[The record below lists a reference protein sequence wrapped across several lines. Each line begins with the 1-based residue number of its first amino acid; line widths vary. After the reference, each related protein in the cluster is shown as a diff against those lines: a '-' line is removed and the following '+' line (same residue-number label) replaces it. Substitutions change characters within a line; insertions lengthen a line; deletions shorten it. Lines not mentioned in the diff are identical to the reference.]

1 MVTRAV
7 RRESTSHMSSLPTIR
22 GALAVVILFS
32 GQMAMAQSS
41 KPAHGDSTTVNTGE
55 RSPQFSTGVT
65 AGAMSFTG
73 GRSEQALSLLLLY
86 RPVSWLSFSA
96 APGYGRT
103 TLGTLSSQGL
113 TDMPLAAAAQYSAVS
128 LPWSPAF
135 TGFLSTVLSAGKSG
149 STLGIGR
156 TSLAAGAGLSVSP
169 VSHTYL
175 SADASLP
182 VTTGTGNGSAD
193 LWISRSFGNL
203 TPSAGYSQEIG
214 SADSAATLARSIA
227 GGIAFSI
234 ANPITLAIDGSH
246 GLSSGAPKWA
256 VSVSIGTAFSGI
268 SPMSGGIF
276 GRLKNAF
283 GSRATSSSGY
293 SKTSSGTSC
302 KRLGTC

>member
-1 MVTRAV
+1 MR
-7 RRESTSHMSSLPTIR
+7 SLPILGGT
-22 GALAVVILFS
+22 LAVVVLFS
-32 GQMAMAQSS
+32 AQLGLAQSS
-41 KPAHGDSTTVNTGE
+41 KPRDADSTVVRSDD

-73 GRSEQALSLLLLY
+73 GRSEQALSILLQF

-96 APGYGRT
+96 APGFGRT

-113 TDMPLAAAAQYSAVS
+113 TDMPLAAAAQYSATTI
-128 LPWSPAF
+128 PWSPAL
-135 TGFLSTVLSAGKSG
+135 TGFLSTVLSTGQSG

-156 TSLAAGAGLSVSP
+156 TALAAGAGLSVSA

-175 SADASLP
+175 SADASRP
-182 VTTGTGNGSAD
+182 VTAGTGNGSAD
-193 LWISRSFGNL
+193 VWISRSLGRI
-203 TPSAGYSQEIG
+203 TPSAGYSEEIG
-214 SADSAATLARSIA
+214 RADSAATLARSIA
-227 GGIAFSI
+227 GGVAFSI
-234 ANPITLAIDGSH
+234 AYPITLAIDGSH

-256 VSVSIGTAFSGI
+256 VSVSLGTAFSGI

-293 SKTSSGTSC
+293 SKTPNGGTSC

>member
-1 MVTRAV
+1 MR
-7 RRESTSHMSSLPTIR
+7 SLPILGGT
-22 GALAVVILFS
+22 LAIVVLFS
-32 GQMAMAQSS
+32 AQVGVAQSS
-41 KPAHGDSTTVNTGE
+41 KPRRADSTVARTADG
-55 RSPQFSTGVT
+55 SPQFSTGVT

-73 GRSEQALSLLLLY
+73 GRNEQALSILLQL

-96 APGYGRT
+96 APGFGRT

-113 TDMPLAAAAQYSAVS
+113 TDMPLASAAQYSAPS
-128 LPWSPAF
+128 FPWSPAF
-135 TGFLSTVLSAGKSG
+135 TGSLSTVLSTGQSG

-156 TSLAAGAGLSVSP
+156 TSMAAGAGLSVSP

-175 SADASLP
+175 SADASRP
-182 VTTGTGNGSAD
+182 ITTGTGNGSAD
-193 LWISRSFGNL
+193 VWISRSLGRI
-203 TPSAGYSQEIG
+203 TPSFGYSAEIG

-227 GGIAFSI
+227 GGFAFSI
-234 ANPITLAIDGSH
+234 AYPITLAIDGSH

-256 VSVSIGTAFSGI
+256 VSLSLGTAFTGI
-268 SPMSGGIF
+268 SPMSGGSIF

-293 SKTSSGTSC
+293 SKTPNSGTSC

>member
-1 MVTRAV
+1 MLGVT
-7 RRESTSHMSSLPTIR
+7 
-22 GALAVVILFS
+22 LATVLIFS
-32 GQMAMAQSS
+32 AEAAKAQSPRP
-41 KPAHGDSTTVNTGE
+41 KLTDSTADRT
-55 RSPQFSTGVT
+55 RDHSPRFSTGVT
-65 AGAMSFTG
+65 AGAMTFTG
-73 GRSEQALSLLLLY
+73 GRNEQALSVLLLF

-96 APGYGRT
+96 APGFGRT
-103 TLGTLSSQGL
+103 KLGTLSSRGL
-113 TDMPLAAAAQYSAVS
+113 TDTPLASAAQYQAAT
-128 LPWSPAF
+128 LPWSPAL
-135 TGFLSTVLSAGKSG
+135 TGFISSVLSTGQSG

-175 SADASLP
+175 SADASRP

-193 LWISRSFGNL
+193 VWISRSLGSI
-203 TPSAGYSQEIG
+203 TPSVGYSEEIG

-227 GGIAFSI
+227 GGVAFSI

-256 VSVSIGTAFSGI
+256 VSVSLGTAFSGI

-293 SKTSSGTSC
+293 SKTNGGTSC

>member
-1 MVTRAV
+1 MR
-7 RRESTSHMSSLPTIR
+7 SLLTL
-22 GALAVVILFS
+22 GGTLATVVLCS
-32 GQMAMAQSS
+32 AQMGLAQSS
-41 KPAHGDSTTVNTGE
+41 KPRGADSTVVRSDD
-55 RSPQFSTGVT
+55 RSPQFSTGMT

-73 GRSEQALSLLLLY
+73 GRSEQALSILLQF

-96 APGYGRT
+96 APGFGRT

-113 TDMPLAAAAQYSAVS
+113 TDMPLAAAAQYSATTI
-128 LPWSPAF
+128 PWSPAL
-135 TGFLSTVLSAGKSG
+135 TGFLSTVLSTGQSG
-149 STLGIGR
+149 STLGVGR

-175 SADASLP
+175 SADASRP
-182 VTTGTGNGSAD
+182 VTSGTGNGSAD
-193 LWISRSFGNL
+193 VWISRSLGRI
-203 TPSAGYSQEIG
+203 TPSVGYSGEIG

-227 GGIAFSI
+227 GGVAFSI
-234 ANPITLAIDGSH
+234 AYPITLAIDGSH

-256 VSVSIGTAFSGI
+256 VSLSLGTAFSGI

-293 SKTSSGTSC
+293 SKTPNSGTSC

>member
-1 MVTRAV
+1 MR
-7 RRESTSHMSSLPTIR
+7 SLPILGGT
-22 GALAVVILFS
+22 LATVVLFS
-32 GQMAMAQSS
+32 AQLGLAQSS
-41 KPAHGDSTTVNTGE
+41 KPRRPDSTEVRTDDH
-55 RSPQFSTGVT
+55 SPQFSTGVT

-73 GRSEQALSLLLLY
+73 GRNEQALSVLLQF

-96 APGYGRT
+96 APGFGRT

-113 TDMPLAAAAQYSAVS
+113 TDMPLASAAQYSAAT

-135 TGFLSTVLSAGKSG
+135 TGFLSTLLSTGQSG

-175 SADASLP
+175 SADASRP
-182 VTTGTGNGSAD
+182 ITNGTGNGSAD
-193 LWISRSFGNL
+193 AWISRSLGRV
-203 TPSAGYSQEIG
+203 TPSLGYSAEIG

-227 GGIAFSI
+227 GGVAFSI
-234 ANPITLAIDGSH
+234 AYPITLAIDGSH

-256 VSVSIGTAFSGI
+256 VSVSLGTAFSGI
-268 SPMSGGIF
+268 SPMSGGSIF

-283 GSRATSSSGY
+283 GSRASSSSGY
-293 SKTSSGTSC
+293 SKTPNSGTSC

>member
-1 MVTRAV
+1 MR
-7 RRESTSHMSSLPTIR
+7 SLPILGVT
-22 GALAVVILFS
+22 LATVVVFS
-32 GQMAMAQSS
+32 AKVGEAQSS
-41 KPAHGDSTTVNTGE
+41 KPRPADSAAGRTDEGSL
-55 RSPQFSTGVT
+55 RFSTGVT

-73 GRSEQALSLLLLY
+73 GRSEQALSVLLQF
-86 RPVSWLSFSA
+86 RPASWLSFSA
-96 APGYGRT
+96 APGFGRS

-113 TDMPLAAAAQYSAVS
+113 TDMPLASAAQYSAAT

-135 TGFLSTVLSAGKSG
+135 AGSLSTVISTGQSG

-175 SADASLP
+175 SADASRP
-182 VTTGTGNGSAD
+182 ITTGTGNGSAD
-193 LWISRSFGNL
+193 IWVSRSLGRV
-203 TPSAGYSQEIG
+203 TPSLGYSAEIG
-214 SADSAATLARSIA
+214 SADSAAALARSVA

-234 ANPITLAIDGSH
+234 AYPMTLAFDGSH

-256 VSVSIGTAFSGI
+256 VSVSLGTAFSGI
-268 SPMSGGIF
+268 SPMSGGSIF

-293 SKTSSGTSC
+293 SKTPNSGTSC

>member
-1 MVTRAV
+1 MR
-7 RRESTSHMSSLPTIR
+7 SLPILGGT
-22 GALAVVILFS
+22 LAIVVLFS
-32 GQMAMAQSS
+32 AQAAVAQSS
-41 KPAHGDSTTVNTGE
+41 KQRRADSTVARTDDP
-55 RSPQFSTGVT
+55 SPQFSTGVT
-65 AGAMSFTG
+65 AGATSFTG
-73 GRSEQALSLLLLY
+73 GRNEQALSILLQF

-96 APGYGRT
+96 APGFGRT
-103 TLGTLSSQGL
+103 TFGTLSSQGL
-113 TDMPLAAAAQYSAVS
+113 TDVPLASAAQYLAAT

-135 TGFLSTVLSAGKSG
+135 TGFLSTVLSTGQSG

-175 SADASLP
+175 SADASRP
-182 VTTGTGNGSAD
+182 ITTGTGNGSAD
-193 LWISRSFGNL
+193 VWISRSLGRV
-203 TPSAGYSQEIG
+203 TPSVGYSAEIG
-214 SADSAATLARSIA
+214 SADSAATLARSVA
-227 GGIAFSI
+227 GGVAFSI
-234 ANPITLAIDGSH
+234 AYPITLAIDGSH

-256 VSVSIGTAFSGI
+256 VSLSLGTAFSGI

-293 SKTSSGTSC
+293 AKTPNSGSSC

>member
-1 MVTRAV
+1 MR
-7 RRESTSHMSSLPTIR
+7 SLPILGVT
-22 GALAVVILFS
+22 LATVVLFS
-32 GQMAMAQSS
+32 AQVGEAQSS
-41 KPAHGDSTTVNTGE
+41 KPRVADSTEDRTDDV
-55 RSPQFSTGVT
+55 SPRFATGVT

-73 GRSEQALSLLLLY
+73 GRSEQALSVLLQF
-86 RPVSWLSFSA
+86 RPVSWLYFSA
-96 APGYGRT
+96 APGFGRT

-113 TDMPLAAAAQYSAVS
+113 TDMPLASAAQYSAAS

-135 TGFLSTVLSAGKSG
+135 TGFVSTLLSTGQSG

-156 TSLAAGAGLSVSP
+156 TSLAVGAGLSVSP
-169 VSHTYL
+169 ARHTYL
-175 SADASLP
+175 SADASRP

-193 LWISRSFGNL
+193 VWISRSLGRV
-203 TPSAGYSQEIG
+203 TPSLGYSAEIG
-214 SADSAATLARSIA
+214 NVDSAATLARSIA
-227 GGIAFSI
+227 GGVAFSI
-234 ANPITLAIDGSH
+234 AYPITLAIDGSH

-256 VSVSIGTAFSGI
+256 VSLSLGTAFSGI

-293 SKTSSGTSC
+293 SKAPNSGTSC